1 MKRINTTPPETQV
14 FPAALDFN
22 AAPRQTAHVTTDFQ
36 FSAEQLRAM
45 TEQVQAANAAEQAAA
60 APAEVF
66 SFAVQED
73 GQFNDGNG
81 PFLASPPHVPLEAFP
96 PEIQRLLIESAH
108 AFTVP
113 QSVPAATLIALLSCM
128 VGRTRALQV
137 KNSWREYGNMWVV
150 IVAPSGLGKT
160 PVAHAFFKPV
170 ERLENL
176 YFQEWKKQ
184 LEAFRGDI
192 VAYESAKKK
201 GLTPPLP
208 QKPNRTQFYLDDAT
222 LEGVADAL
230 SQNFAGITWRVDEVS
245 GLISSFDRYSAGKSG
260 GTRAR
265 LLSSYDCQ
273 AWKTSRRDAEK
284 NLFIPKACVSI
295 FGGIQPR
302 MLRKTFDESDGDS
315 GFLPRFAF
323 VIANRE
329 RAPLWNESSL
339 SAASHELLE
348 TIVANLSRFRNTNCP
363 PDAAVIE
370 FAEPTL
376 LTTDAKALFVQ
387 WHDALAIEGWAN
399 SYGDDLAASIRQKL
413 KAHALRLCL
422 LLHCLDAALANGDA
436 LNPVPADTMRRALLL
451 ADWIKANQ
459 LQVLELLKSDKV
471 RHVQPLERAIM
482 SAIIDESAAIE
493 ANGWKIANSRLV
505 ELVNSRMSMP
515 VKAEQ
520 IGKAASGLELK
531 SCLVGEKRLRGRIVS
546 PEKIEL
552 FKATVS
558 NVSPVSKP

>member
-1 MKRINTTPPETQV
+1 MNDDSVSPSEKQALFTAPP
-14 FPAALDFN
+14 ALDF
-22 AAPRQTAHVTTDFQ
+22 PE
-36 FSAEQLRAM
+36 EQLRAM

-60 APAEVF
+60 APAEVS
-66 SFAVQED
+66 SFAGQED

-81 PFLASPPHVPLEAFP
+81 PFLASPPPVPLEAFP

-137 KNSWREYGNMWVV
+137 KNSWREHGNMWVV

-170 ERLENL
+170 ERLESL

-230 SQNFAGITWRVDEVS
+230 AQNPAGIAWRADEIS
-245 GLISSFDRYSAGKSG
+245 GLISSFDRYNTGKSG

-273 AWKTSRRDAEK
+273 AWKTSRRDSDK

-302 MLRKTFDESDGDS
+302 MLRKTFDDSDGDS

-329 RAPLWNESSL
+329 RVPLWSESSL
-339 SAASHELLE
+339 SASSHELLE
-348 TIVANLSRFRNTNCP
+348 TIVTNLSKFRHTNCP

-376 LTTDAKALFVQ
+376 LTPDAKALFVQ
-387 WHDALAIEGWAN
+387 WHDALAIEGWAS

-422 LLHCLDAALANGDA
+422 LLHCLDAALTNGDA

-451 ADWIKANQ
+451 ADWIKTNQ
-459 LQVLELLKSDKV
+459 LQVLELLKNDKV
-471 RHVQPLERAIM
+471 RHVQPLEKAIM
-482 SAIIDESAAIE
+482 SAIIDEAAAIR
-493 ANGWKIANSRLV
+493 ANGWKVSNSRLV
-505 ELVNSRMSMP
+505 ELVNGRMAMP
-515 VKAEQ
+515 VKPEQ
-520 IGKAASGLELK
+520 IGRAASGLELK
-531 SCLVGEKRLRGRIVS
+531 ACLVGEKRLRGRIVS

>member
-1 MKRINTTPPETQV
+1 MNDDSVSSSEKQALFTAPP
-14 FPAALDFN
+14 ALDF
-22 AAPRQTAHVTTDFQ
+22 P
-36 FSAEQLRAM
+36 AEQLRAM

-60 APAEVF
+60 APAEAST
-66 SFAVQED
+66 SFAGQED
-73 GQFNDGNG
+73 EQPSDGNG
-81 PFLASPPHVPLEAFP
+81 PFLASPPPVPLEAFP
-96 PEIQRLLIESAH
+96 PEIQRLLVEAAD

-113 QSVPAATLIALLSCM
+113 QSVPAATLLALVSCV

-137 KNSWREYGNMWVV
+137 KSSWCEHGNMWIV

-170 ERLENL
+170 ENLESL
-176 YFQEWKKQ
+176 CFQEWKKQ
-184 LEAFRGDI
+184 LEAFREDLA
-192 VAYESAKKK
+192 AYDGAKKK
-201 GLTPPLP
+201 GLTPSLP

-230 SQNFAGITWRVDEVS
+230 AQNPAGITWRVDEVS

-284 NLFIPKACVSI
+284 NLFIPKACVSL

-339 SAASHELLE
+339 SASSHELLE

-482 SAIIDESAAIE
+482 AAIIDESATIE
-493 ANGWKIANSRLV
+493 ANGWKIANSRLI

-531 SCLVGEKRLRGRIVS
+531 ACLMGEKRLRGRIVS

-558 NVSPVSKP
+558 NVSPVSRPCAPTV